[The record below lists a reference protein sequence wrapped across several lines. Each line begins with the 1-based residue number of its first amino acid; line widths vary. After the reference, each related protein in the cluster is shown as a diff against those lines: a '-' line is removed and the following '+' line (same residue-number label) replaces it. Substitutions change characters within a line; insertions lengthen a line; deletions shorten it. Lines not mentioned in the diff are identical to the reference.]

1 MRPSWDPCQTEA
13 DAHRVGVGQR
23 GAATLQS
30 LIRESGRMIE
40 LKQVNKTY
48 RKGAEEVRALADLSL
63 EVGTGEF
70 VAVVGPSGSG
80 KSTLMNV
87 FGLLDRPDSGSYH
100 LDEGKVDEFSTDE
113 LARLRNE
120 RIGFVFQT
128 FHLMPRTTALE
139 NVELPLIYSSRS
151 DISGLGAKALERVG
165 LKDRAKHLP
174 SELSGGEQQ
183 RVAIARALVN
193 DPDLILADEPTGNLD
208 SKAGLEV
215 LAIFQELNR
224 QGKTVVLITHDDA
237 VAAMAKRVVEIVDG
251 RIVSDTPV
259 EHPKDAAAELEA
271 WTGNGGQA

>member
-1 MRPSWDPCQTEA
+1 
-13 DAHRVGVGQR
+13 
-23 GAATLQS
+23 
-30 LIRESGRMIE
+30 MIE

-224 QGKTVVLITHDDA
+224 QGKTVVLITHDAA